1 MKITLSKK
9 KLTVKVGKSK
19 TLKVN
24 DAEGTVKWSSNK
36 KKVAKV
42 NKNGKITGVKAGKA
56 TITAKVDGK
65 TLKCKVTVKK

>member
-1 MKITLSKK
+1 M
-9 KLTVKVGKSK
+9 
-19 TLKVN
+19 
-24 DAEGTVKWSSNK
+24 KWSSNK